1 MNIRL
6 LYLTREPFPTFR
18 VDVATLFGR
27 YLPRFGVYSDIVA
40 VREGDG
46 GECAWEAGRAFT
58 RLARGRGGR
67 IRARLMLALDLFR
80 LVRADHAAVQVRDRI
95 FGALL
100 GLWAAR
106 LRGKPFYYWMSF
118 PFPDYWLERGSPDPS
133 GLAGPGR
140 RLLFRLRGRL
150 SSWLLYRLVLPAADH
165 VFVQSDAMRTMLES
179 HGLPAA
185 RMTPVPMGATI
196 PERIEDIPPVDDPR
210 LAGRRV
216 VVYLGALERARRSE
230 VMIEAMAAVRKEFPQ
245 AFLVFVGDAEDPGE
259 RLWFDALVREL
270 GLQDHV
276 LFTGWLPAE
285 QARRYL
291 RTAEIGLSPC
301 ARTPSLEVASPTK
314 VIEYMAWGV
323 PVVANDLPDQAYLIG
338 ETGGGLCVPLTPE
351 GFAAGILQLLRD
363 PAAARRM
370 GEAGRRAIPGL
381 RSYEVIARSLAEKYR
396 QLAGGVAQ

>member
-40 VREGDG
+40 VHEGDG
-46 GECAWEAGRAFT
+46 SECAWEAGRAFT
-58 RLARGRGGR
+58 RIARGRWGR
-67 IRARLMLALDLFR
+67 IRVRLMLALDLFR
-80 LVRADHAAVQVRDRI
+80 LVGADYAAVQVRDRI
-95 FGALL
+95 FGAWV
-100 GLWAAR
+100 GLCAAR

-133 GLAGPGR
+133 GLVGAGR

-165 VFVQSDAMRTMLES
+165 IFVQSDAMRTLLES
-179 HGLPAA
+179 YGLPAV

-196 PERIEDIPPVDDPR
+196 PDRLEDIPAADDPR

-216 VVYLGALERARRSE
+216 IVYLGALERARRSE
-230 VMIEAMAAVRKEFPQ
+230 VMIEAMAAVRDEFPT
-245 AFLVFVGDAEDPGE
+245 ALLVCVGDAEEVIE
-259 RLWFDALVREL
+259 RRWFDGLVGQL

-276 LFTGWLPAE
+276 LFTGWLPGE
-285 QARRYL
+285 EARRYL
-291 RTAEIGLSPC
+291 RNAEIGLSPY
-301 ARTPSLEVASPTK
+301 ARTPAMEVASPTK

-370 GEAGRRAIPGL
+370 GEAGRREIPGL
-381 RSYEVIARSLAEKYR
+381 RSYEVIARNLAEKYR
-396 QLAGGVAQ
+396 QLAGGEAR

>member
-245 AFLVFVGDAEDPGE
+245 ALLVFVGDAEDPGE

>member
-40 VREGDG
+40 VHEGDG
-46 GECAWEAGRAFT
+46 SECAWEAGRAFT
-58 RLARGRGGR
+58 RTARGRWGR

-80 LVRADHAAVQVRDRI
+80 LARADYAAVQVRDRI
-95 FGALL
+95 FGALF

-118 PFPDYWLERGSPDPS
+118 PFPEYWLERGSPDP
-133 GLAGPGR
+133 AGPVGAGR

-150 SSWLLYRLVLPAADH
+150 SAWLLYGHVLPAADH
-165 VFVQSDAMRTMLES
+165 IFVQSDAMRALLAS
-179 HGLPAA
+179 HGLRAV

-196 PERIEDIPPVDDPR
+196 PDRLDDIPPADDPR
-210 LAGRRV
+210 LTGRRV
-216 VVYLGALERARRSE
+216 VIYLGALERARRSE
-230 VMIEAMAAVRKEFPQ
+230 VMIEAMAAVRDEFPT
-245 AFLVFVGDAEDPGE
+245 ALLVCVGDAEEEIE
-259 RLWFDALVREL
+259 RRWFDGLVGQL

-276 LFTGWLPAE
+276 LFTGWLPGE
-285 QARRYL
+285 EARRYL
-291 RTAEIGLSPC
+291 RNAEIGLSPC

-338 ETGGGLCVPLTPE
+338 ETGGGLCVPLTPA
-351 GFAAGILQLLRD
+351 GFADGILQLLRD
-363 PAAARRM
+363 PVAARRM
-370 GEAGRRAIPGL
+370 GEAGRREIPGL

>member
-67 IRARLMLALDLFR
+67 IRARLMLAPDLFR

-245 AFLVFVGDAEDPGE
+245 ALLVFVGDAEDPGE

>member
-230 VMIEAMAAVRKEFPQ
+230 VMIEAMAGVRREFPQ
-245 AFLVFVGDAEDPGE
+245 ALLVFVGDAEDPGE

>member
-230 VMIEAMAAVRKEFPQ
+230 VMIEAMAGVRKEFPQ
-245 AFLVFVGDAEDPGE
+245 ALLVFVGDAEDPGE

>member
-165 VFVQSDAMRTMLES
+165 VFVQSDAMRTMLER

>member
-27 YLPRFGVYSDIVA
+27 YLPKFGVYSDVVA
-40 VREGDG
+40 LQEGEV
-46 GECAWEAGRAFT
+46 GEHAWEAGGVFT
-58 RLARGRGGR
+58 RTARSRWGR
-67 IRARLMLALDLFR
+67 IWARLMLALDLFR
-80 LVRADHAAVQVRDRI
+80 LARADYAAVQVRDRI
-95 FGALL
+95 VGALI

-106 LRGKPFYYWMSF
+106 LWRKPFYYWMSF
-118 PFPDYWLERGSPDPS
+118 PFPEYWSERGSPDPS
-133 GLAGPGR
+133 RLVGAGR

-150 SSWLLYRLVLPAADH
+150 SAWLLYRRVLPAADH
-165 VFVQSDAMRTMLES
+165 IFVQSDAMRTLLAS

-196 PERIEDIPPVDDPR
+196 PDRIEDIPPADDPR

-216 VVYLGALERARRSE
+216 IVYLGALERARRSE
-230 VMIEAMAAVRKEFPQ
+230 VMLEAMAAVRDEFPT
-245 AFLVFVGDAEDPGE
+245 ALLVCVGDAEEEIE
-259 RLWFDALVREL
+259 RLWFDGLVGQL

-276 LFTGWLPAE
+276 LFTGWLPGE
-285 QARRYL
+285 KARRYL
-291 RTAEIGLSPC
+291 RNAEIGLSPC

-338 ETGGGLCVPLTPE
+338 ETGGGICVPLTPE

-370 GEAGRRAIPGL
+370 GEAGRRAIPAL
-381 RSYEVIARSLAEKYR
+381 RSYEVIARNLAGKYR
-396 QLAGGVAQ
+396 QLAAGEAR

>member
-18 VDVATLFGR
+18 VDVATLFGH

-40 VREGDG
+40 VHEGDG
-46 GECAWEAGRAFT
+46 NECAWEAGRVFT
-58 RLARGRGGR
+58 RTARGRWGR
-67 IRARLMLALDLFR
+67 IGARLMLALDLFR
-80 LVRADHAAVQVRDRI
+80 LARADYAAVQVRDRI
-95 FGALL
+95 FGALI
-100 GLWAAR
+100 GLCAAR

-133 GLAGPGR
+133 GLVGTGR
-140 RLLFRLRGRL
+140 CLLFRLRGRL
-150 SSWLLYRLVLPAADH
+150 SSWLLYRCVLPAADH
-165 VFVQSDAMRTMLES
+165 IFVQSEAMRTLLES
-179 HGLPAA
+179 YGLPAV

-196 PERIEDIPPVDDPR
+196 PERLEDIPPADDPR

-216 VVYLGALERARRSE
+216 IVYLGALERARRSE
-230 VMIEAMAAVRKEFPQ
+230 VMIEAMAAVREEFPT
-245 AFLVFVGDAEDPGE
+245 ALLVCVGDAEDPRE
-259 RLWFDALVREL
+259 RLWFDGLVSEL

-285 QARRYL
+285 EARRYL
-291 RTAEIGLSPC
+291 RNAEIGLSPC

-314 VIEYMAWGV
+314 VIEYMAWGI

-338 ETGGGLCVPLTPE
+338 ETGGGLCVPLTPD
-351 GFAAGILQLLRD
+351 GFAAGMLRLLRD

-381 RSYEVIARSLAEKYR
+381 RSYEVIARNLAEKYR
-396 QLAGGVAQ
+396 QLAGGEAR